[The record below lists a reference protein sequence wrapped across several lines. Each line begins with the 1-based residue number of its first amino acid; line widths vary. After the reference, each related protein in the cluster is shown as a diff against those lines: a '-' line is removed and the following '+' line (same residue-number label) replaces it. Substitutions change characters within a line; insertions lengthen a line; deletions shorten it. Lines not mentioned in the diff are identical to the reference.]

1 MDRLK
6 HMKETLMCC
15 VEGQMSHL
23 DTVDTKELGEAI
35 DMLKDLE
42 EAIYYATITKAMKE
56 QDEDGQEEK
65 KFKKYM
71 EHYEG
76 GREHAKEDYFPSA
89 AYYGGDGRNGSS
101 PGRTRNGNDDYGSS
115 TSTTRPSEPMNGR
128 ETTTSTP
135 RENEMEG
142 RSGRSRR
149 QYMDA
154 KYQHKDSATQMRE
167 LEKYMSELSSDI
179 MDMLEDASA
188 EERQYL
194 AKKMTTLATKLEAVH

>member
-23 DTVDTKELGEAI
+23 DMVDTKELGEAI

-56 QDEDGQEEK
+56 QDEDGQVEK
-65 KFKKYM
+65 KIKKYTD
-71 EHYEG
+71 E
-76 GREHAKEDYFPSA
+76 
-89 AYYGGDGRNGSS
+89 
-101 PGRTRNGNDDYGSS
+101 YGSS
-115 TSTTRPSEPMNGR
+115 RPSEHMNGH

-135 RENEMEG
+135 HENGMEG

-154 KYQHKDSATQMRE
+154 KHQHKDSAAQMRE

>member
-23 DTVDTKELGEAI
+23 DMVDTKELGEAI

-56 QDEDGQEEK
+56 QDEDEKVEK
-65 KFKKYM
+65 KIKRYTD
-71 EHYEG
+71 E
-76 GREHAKEDYFPSA
+76 
-89 AYYGGDGRNGSS
+89 YG
-101 PGRTRNGNDDYGSS
+101 PS
-115 TSTTRPSEPMNGR
+115 TSSARPAEPMNGH
-128 ETTTSTP
+128 EATTGTP
-135 RENEMEG
+135 HEHEMEG

-154 KYQHKDSATQMRE
+154 KH
-167 LEKYMSELSSDI
+167 
-179 MDMLEDASA
+179 
-188 EERQYL
+188 
-194 AKKMTTLATKLEAVH
+194 